1 MPLLA
6 AEDGGTWAEGR
17 WPLET
22 VLLIPLSVENCSL
35 ASWPSV
41 LQEIIRLIARCLA
54 SLYIGL
60 NKMRYSSEF
69 CLFHSHIEKLTPPP
83 HGIHHGQLLPY
94 TRCLL
99 CSSPPCPPFLPHW
112 YLPLSFHYWLLL
124 LCPTC
129 ESLSQGKIP
138 PRGCLDRSGT
148 FLVWLA
154 HLGVDVVRRLLASYG
169 WRPGMVPTILQCTGT
184 TPPPMHSQPK

>member
-6 AEDGGTWAEGR
+6 AEDGGTWAEGC

-22 VLLIPLSVENCSL
+22 VLLIPLSVESCSL

-69 CLFHSHIEKLTPPP
+69 CLFHSHIEKLKPPP

-99 CSSPPCPPFLPHW
+99 CSSPPAHPSYPTGISPSASITGFFSSAQPVSHSARGRFPPGGAW
-112 YLPLSFHYWLLL
+112 
-124 LCPTC
+124 
-129 ESLSQGKIP
+129 I
-138 PRGCLDRSGT
+138 D
-148 FLVWLA
+148 LA
-154 HLGVDVVRRLLASYG
+154 HFWFGCHTLE
-169 WRPGMVPTILQCTGT
+169 WTW
-184 TPPPMHSQPK
+184 